1 MSTWQIYVA
10 KKNCNFRINPDQP
23 APCVVRWIKLL
34 TQLIEDEICEATL
47 ENTLTLGYESL

>member
-1 MSTWQIYVA
+1 MANICRQ
-10 KKNCNFRINPDQP
+10 KNCNFRINPDQP

-47 ENTLTLGYESL
+47 ENTLTLGYESS